1 MYICVCGLG
10 YLGLVQSIC
19 LTKLGFNVIAYDI
32 NTQLILSL
40 RNGIFNIYEPG
51 LIDIFNENKTRINFI
66 TNFDEVENIKDQIE
80 SFIICV
86 GTPLGLDNK
95 LNTQYVYDIIHSIMD
110 FCGDNKSIIIGRSTM
125 LVGEVDKLHL
135 YMKKL
140 NHNNNIELL
149 WSPEFLREGSAV
161 NDTLY
166 PERVIIGT
174 APATNDEVINYTK
187 DIIATNTNNIV
198 ITDYKS
204 AELIKI
210 AANSYLAY
218 RLSFI
223 NGVNE
228 LCSNIGANILDVQ
241 YGLSLDKR
249 IGKQYFN
256 PGIGFGGGC
265 LPKDIMSFSN
275 LLLDNNCDEFST
287 ICKKVL
293 EFNNKIVDRVVR
305 LIDSCQDINNITIFG
320 ISFKSGTD
328 DIRESQS
335 LKIASKLLKLNY
347 NISIY
352 DPKANNIASR
362 YYKKFMYFDDYKLSL
377 KNSDMLL
384 ILTDWEEF
392 KEINPLLINNMNK
405 KYVFDAHY
413 ILDCDIWEKAGW
425 IVYRL

>member
-1 MYICVCGLG
+1 MYVCVCGLG

-19 LTKLGFNVIAYDI
+19 LAKLGFNVIAYDI

-51 LIDIFNENKTRINFI
+51 LIDIFNENKTRIDFI
-66 TNFDEVENIKDQIE
+66 TNFNEIENIKDKIE

-86 GTPLGLDNK
+86 GTPLGVDNK
-95 LNTQYVYDIIHSIMD
+95 LNTQYVYDIMHSIMD
-110 FCGDNKSIIIGRSTM
+110 FCGNNKSIIIGRSTM

-174 APATNDEVINYTK
+174 APTTSDKVIKYVKT
-187 DIIATNTNNIV
+187 IIATNTDNIV

-241 YGLSLDKR
+241 RGLSFDKR
-249 IGKQYFN
+249 IGKQYFS

-293 EFNNKIVDRVVR
+293 ELNNKIVDRVVR
-305 LIDSCQDINNITIFG
+305 LINSCKNINNITIFG

-362 YYKKFMYFDDYKLSL
+362 YYKQFIYFDDYQLSL

-405 KYVFDAHY
+405 KYVFDARY
-413 ILDCDIWEKAGW
+413 ILDCNIWEKAGW